1 MKDCSQIRI
10 GIIGAMDEEVEL
22 LRREAAAE
30 TPVRIA
36 DMDFCEGVFDGR
48 PVVIAKCGVGKV
60 NAAICAQIMI
70 TRFQVS
76 HIINTGVAGSLDTR
90 VRIGDLVISTD
101 AVQHDMDVTALG
113 CRRGEFLYSGLFAFP
128 ADEGLRR
135 TARAAAEE
143 SGADIGIFEGRVC
156 SGDQFIASRAQKE
169 DIKKTFDG
177 LCCEMEGAAI
187 AQVCHLN
194 HTPWVI
200 LRAISDCAD
209 DSEEISFNLFVKSAA
224 QTCARIVRAFVS
236 KVE

>member
-1 MKDCSQIRI
+1 
-10 GIIGAMDEEVEL
+10 
-22 LRREAAAE
+22 
-30 TPVRIA
+30 
-36 DMDFCEGVFDGR
+36 
-48 PVVIAKCGVGKV
+48 
-60 NAAICAQIMI
+60 MI

-209 DSEEISFNLFVKSAA
+209 DSEEISFNLFAKSAA
-224 QTCARIVRAFVS
+224 QTSARIVRAFVS

>member
-113 CRRGEFLYSGLFAFP
+113 C
-128 ADEGLRR
+128 
-135 TARAAAEE
+135 
-143 SGADIGIFEGRVC
+143 GADIGIFEGRVC

-209 DSEEISFNLFVKSAA
+209 DSEEISFNLFAKSAA
-224 QTCARIVRAFVS
+224 QTSARIVRAFVS

>member
-1 MKDCSQIRI
+1 MEAYSHIRI
-10 GIIGAMDEEVEL
+10 GIIGAMDDEVDL
-22 LRREAAAE
+22 LRREANAE

-36 DMDFCEGVFDGR
+36 DMDFCEGIFDGR
-48 PVVIAKCGVGKV
+48 SVVIAKCGVGKV

-70 TRFQVS
+70 TRFHVT

-101 AVQHDMDVTALG
+101 AVQHDMDVTPFG

-143 SGADIGIFEGRVC
+143 SGEKIGIFEGRVC

-169 DIKKTFDG
+169 DIKQTFDG

-209 DSEEISFNLFVKSAA
+209 DSEEISFAIFVKSAA
-224 QTCARIVRAFVS
+224 MTSARIVRAFIS
-236 KVE
+236 RLE

>member
-48 PVVIAKCGVGKV
+48 PVV
-60 NAAICAQIMI
+60 
-70 TRFQVS
+70 
-76 HIINTGVAGSLDTR
+76 VAGSLDTR

-209 DSEEISFNLFVKSAA
+209 DSEEISFNLFAKSAA
-224 QTCARIVRAFVS
+224 QTSARIVRAFVS